1 MQKLQKMLMNDNNSP
16 STDECRNLVLYKV
29 DGLLGGLDLRV
40 GVGNEHLTVLN
51 ILRCSF

>member
-1 MQKLQKMLMNDNNSP
+1 MIDNNNNP

-40 GVGNEHLTVLN
+40 GVVGNEHLTVLN
-51 ILRCSF
+51 ILRWLF